1 MIHLRLSDSTQVD
14 GTATHRFWSVTRGDW
29 FGARDLRVG
38 ESLRTPSG
46 TVRVD
51 EARVEAV
58 LTPVFNLEVEGAHE
72 FFVGDAE
79 VLAHNGRLACDF
91 GPVEWTSPD
100 TGVVHGP
107 SRFQA
112 TAFEGRRGYKNFVDI
127 DPGVPSVVNN
137 RERLPLQVQRIL
149 DDGGTN
155 AQLMRRGYAPIGRDG
170 HPMELHHVIGE
181 EPGPVVELT
190 QTMHDQLSRPLHG
203 MIQSATRGTCRGRP
217 MGSFPASLVDDA
229 WR

>member
-38 ESLRTPSG
+38 ESLLTPSG

-79 VLAHNGRLACDF
+79 VLAHNGCPRRTAALGVGETLLEFAENRGIPWGNWRGTLTRRSTSGRNF
-91 GPVEWTSPD
+91 GRALTDVLRNAEQIAFNLDGMPD
-100 TGVVHGP
+100 LRE
-107 SRFQA
+107 SF
-112 TAFEGRRGYKNFVDI
+112 RRGQRGFRYVFDHEVGDFVPRNATNTELATVI
-127 DPGVPSVVNN
+127 QDPSLLGK
-137 RERLPLQVQRIL
+137 
-149 DDGGTN
+149 TTF
-155 AQLMRRGYAPIGRDG
+155 YRDG
-170 HPMELHHVIGE
+170 R
-181 EPGPVVELT
+181 PVLT
-190 QTMHDQLSRPLHG
+190 QTILEEIG
-203 MIQSATRGTCRGRP
+203 A
-217 MGSFPASLVDDA
+217 F
-229 WR
+229 